1 MSERACH
8 SYEFGPF
15 FVDADK
21 RLLWRDGHPLPLP
34 PKVFETLL
42 ALLDNRDH
50 VLTKD
55 ELLTQVWG
63 DTNVEEGGLAR
74 NVSLLR
80 KALGEKPD
88 DHQYIVT
95 IPARGYRFVANV
107 REVARGARPELPSRP
122 DGAGVPQRRERAPR
136 S

>member
-1 MSERACH
+1 MSEEACH

-21 RLLWRDGHPLPLP
+21 RILWRDGHPLPLP

-42 ALLDNRDH
+42 VLLDNRDH

-63 DTNVEEGGLAR
+63 DTIVEEGGLAR

-95 IPARGYRFVANV
+95 IPAAGTGSSRTCVRRRGVEPPRTA
-107 REVARGARPELPSRP
+107 GATGRSGRAAC
-122 DGAGVPQRRERAPR
+122 GERASR